1 MTVDFIKLLDLGLS
15 FVACNFNVLSRTQS
29 QGAATIV
36 TEFLEKKDIQSDKF

>member
-1 MTVDFIKLLDLGLS
+1 MTVDIIKLLDLGLS

-36 TEFLEKKDIQSDKF
+36 REFLEKRHIK